1 MALALGAQYRPAP
14 EDERLAK
21 SAANSANA
29 VGAAG
34 VSVAACAAAGTQDVC
49 WFHVIFQP
57 AFLLSQVA
65 KRYGNGMKWKGI

>member
-1 MALALGAQYRPAP
+1 MPIRGCNCQHFAADVALALGAQYRPAP

-34 VSVAACAAAGTQDVC
+34 VSVAACAAAGGKSLM
-49 WFHVIFQP
+49 FHMLQP
-57 AFLLSQVA
+57 A
-65 KRYGNGMKWKGI
+65 